1 MFKLFSNVWNRF
13 REYLVLV
20 SLVIISLSLLTQNN
34 NPQVQKVRAI
44 AFASFATVTSVFYD
58 LFNITQLKNENQVL
72 RKLNAEMMIQVSML
86 REYGI
91 LNRELKGMLGFKDS
105 TSLPIIPTNIVS
117 KSLSIT
123 QNMITLDVGKNEG
136 IKPGMPVISY
146 RGLVGIVQTCSDNF
160 SIARTLKNVDLK
172 LTVKN
177 ENKRLNGIMK
187 WDGEKLVIVDVPRT
201 YDFDVGDRIVTSEIS
216 SIIPVPIPV
225 GIVAKI
231 EEDKT
236 GLLNLIQIKPFEEV
250 LSVENVFIL
259 MLVENAE
266 KNSLELNFYNR
277 Q

>member
-1 MFKLFSNVWNRF
+1 MFKLFSNVWNQF

-34 NPQVQKVRAI
+34 NPQVQKVRAV
-44 AFASFATVTSVFYD
+44 AFGSFATVTSVFYD
-58 LFNITQLKNENQVL
+58 VFNITQLKNENLTLRQV
-72 RKLNAEMMIQVSML
+72 NAEMMIQLSML
-86 REYGI
+86 REQGI
-91 LNRELKGMLGFKDS
+91 LNRELKGMLGIEDT
-105 TSLPIIPTNIVS
+105 TSLPLMPTTIVS

-123 QNMITLDVGKNEG
+123 QNTITINAGNNEG
-136 IKPGMPVISY
+136 IKPGMPVLSY
-146 RGLVGIVQTCSDNF
+146 RGLVGIIQTCSENF
-160 SIARTLKNVDLK
+160 SIARTIKNVDLK

-201 YDFDVGDRIVTSEIS
+201 FDFDVGDRIVTSEIS

-225 GIVAKI
+225 GIVSNI

-236 GLLNLIQIKPFEEV
+236 GLLNLIHIKPFEEV

-259 MLVENAE
+259 MMVGNTE
-266 KNSLELNFYNR
+266 KNNLELNFYNR
-277 Q
+277 

>member
-1 MFKLFSNVWNRF
+1 MFKLFSNVWNQF

-20 SLVIISLSLLTQNN
+20 LLVLISLSLLTQNN
-34 NPQVQKVRAI
+34 NPQVQKVRAV
-44 AFASFATVTSVFYD
+44 AFGSFATVTSVFYD
-58 LFNITQLKNENQVL
+58 LFNITQLKNENQIL
-72 RKLNAEMMIQVSML
+72 RKLNAEMMIHLSML
-86 REYGI
+86 REQGI
-91 LNRELKGMLGFKDS
+91 LNRELKGMLGIKDT
-105 TSLPIIPTNIVS
+105 TSLPLLPATIVS

-123 QNMITLDVGKNEG
+123 QNTITISAGNNEG
-136 IKPGMPVISY
+136 IKPGMPVLSY
-146 RGLVGIVQTCSDNF
+146 RGLVGIIQTCSENF
-160 SIARTLKNVDLK
+160 SIARTIKNVDLK

-177 ENKRLNGIMK
+177 EKKRLNGIMK

-201 YDFDVGDRIVTSEIS
+201 YDFDIGDRIVTSEIS

-259 MLVENAE
+259 MMVENAE
-266 KNSLELNFYNR
+266 KNNLELNFYNR
-277 Q
+277 

>member
-1 MFKLFSNVWNRF
+1 MFKLFSYVWNQF

-44 AFASFATVTSVFYD
+44 AFGSFATVTSVFYD
-58 LFNITQLKNENQVL
+58 LLNITQLKNENQVL
-72 RKLNAEMMIQVSML
+72 RKLNAEMMIHLSML
-86 REYGI
+86 REQGI
-91 LNRELKGMLGFKDS
+91 LNRELKGMLGIKDT
-105 TSLPIIPTNIVS
+105 TSLPLLPATIVS

-123 QNMITLDVGKNEG
+123 QNTITINAGNNEG
-136 IKPGMPVISY
+136 IKPGMPVLSY
-146 RGLVGIVQTCSDNF
+146 RGLVGIIQTCSENF
-160 SIARTLKNVDLK
+160 SIARTIKNVDLK

-187 WDGEKLVIVDVPRT
+187 WDGEKLIIVDVPRT

-225 GIVAKI
+225 GIVSRI

-236 GLLNLIQIKPFEEV
+236 GLLNLIHVKPFEEV

-259 MLVENAE
+259 MLVESAE
-266 KNSLELNFYNR
+266 KNNLEINFYNR
-277 Q
+277 

>member
-1 MFKLFSNVWNRF
+1 MFKLFSYVWNQF

-44 AFASFATVTSVFYD
+44 AFGSFATVTSVFYD
-58 LFNITQLKNENQVL
+58 LLNITQLKNENQVL
-72 RKLNAEMMIQVSML
+72 RKLNAEMMIHLSML
-86 REYGI
+86 REQGI
-91 LNRELKGMLGFKDS
+91 LNRELKGMLGIKDT
-105 TSLPIIPTNIVS
+105 TSLPLLPATIVS

-123 QNMITLDVGKNEG
+123 QNTITINAGNNEG
-136 IKPGMPVISY
+136 IKPGMPVLSY
-146 RGLVGIVQTCSDNF
+146 RGLVGIIQTCSENF
-160 SIARTLKNVDLK
+160 SIARTIKNVDLK

-187 WDGEKLVIVDVPRT
+187 WDGEKLIIVDVPRT
-201 YDFDVGDRIVTSEIS
+201 YDFDIGDRIVTSEIS

-225 GIVAKI
+225 GIVSRI

-236 GLLNLIQIKPFEEV
+236 GLLNLIHVKPFEEV

-259 MLVENAE
+259 MLVESAE
-266 KNSLELNFYNR
+266 KNNLEINFYNR
-277 Q
+277 

>member
-1 MFKLFSNVWNRF
+1 MFKLFSNVWNQF

-20 SLVIISLSLLTQNN
+20 TLVIISLSLLTQNN
-34 NPQVQKVRAI
+34 NPQVQKVRAV
-44 AFASFATVTSVFYD
+44 AFGSFATVTSVFYD
-58 LFNITQLKNENQVL
+58 LFNITQLKNDNQVL
-72 RKLNAEMMIQVSML
+72 RKLNAEMMIHLSML
-86 REYGI
+86 REQGI
-91 LNRELKGMLGFKDS
+91 LNRELKGMLGIKDT
-105 TSLPIIPTNIVS
+105 TSLPLMPATIVS

-123 QNMITLDVGKNEG
+123 QNTITINAGNKEG

-266 KNSLELNFYNR
+266 KNNLELNFYNR
-277 Q
+277 